1 MSAGPSLSPKSRWYL
16 QQHHKRLWK
25 RHSLTLILWIL
36 VLLVAA
42 LDLLILVY

>member
-1 MSAGPSLSPKSRWYL
+1 M
-16 QQHHKRLWK
+16 QQRQKRLWK
-25 RHSLTLILWIL
+25 RHSLTLSLWIL